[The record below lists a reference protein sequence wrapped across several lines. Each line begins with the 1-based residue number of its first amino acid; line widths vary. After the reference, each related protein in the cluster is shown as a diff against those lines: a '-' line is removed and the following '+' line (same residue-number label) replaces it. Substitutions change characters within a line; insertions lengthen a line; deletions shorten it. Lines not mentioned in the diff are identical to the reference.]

1 MPALLADDAVV
12 GVDVHVIVRTHRLL
26 FRSEL
31 GHRVVVFHGLISYL
45 FMQYVGAIA
54 LVAMN
59 YGDNHF
65 ATFHFSL
72 YSGITRS
79 APW

>member
-1 MPALLADDAVV
+1 
-12 GVDVHVIVRTHRLL
+12 
-26 FRSEL
+26 
-31 GHRVVVFHGLISYL
+31 
-45 FMQYVGAIA
+45 MQYVGAIA